1 MFNPITPFAMKK
13 LLTLVVILTAAMA
26 AFAQPNHYITFNGTD
41 QYMVIPHHEDF
52 NIAADQSFTLTG
64 WVRNET
70 YTNFPRYVCKRDMSA
85 QSGSE
90 RTGYEFF
97 GSGSASQSLG
107 LNTPTATSGHALSV
121 YTGVTVPAG
130 EWMHFALVVDRTNNE
145 IRIYHNGETQS
156 AWAAAVGD
164 WAVTNTH
171 DVFVGAGN
179 SGGQPANYCNGSFGN
194 VRFYDMALNA
204 NEIGVDLNNSE
215 LGSLT
220 QTMQDNLLAAY
231 DFSTANINGN
241 QLADLSGHGHN
252 GQMVNFSF
260 GGAEILGVSL
270 TQDTRKT
277 GRGNL
282 NDVLLKAAVSYGGDN
297 AMVDLQSLV
306 LNLEGT
312 TDLDDVREIK
322 VYSTGNVN
330 SFDER
335 HPQNATLLG
344 NVTAASGDFS
354 CNLQGSLVSGTNYL
368 WVVAHIA
375 DNATE
380 GNVID
385 ASLKSITTAEET
397 NELANPSPTGNREI
411 ILAHTLI
418 YQPGDY
424 NSMNYR
430 IPAVITAKDGSIVA
444 VTDKRKYN
452 EGDLPQ
458 DIDIVC
464 NRSTDG
470 GHTWSEPYTIAL
482 GTGVNHGFGDCAL
495 AWSNDD
501 NGLIAGFVGGVG
513 LWNSTPSNPIRSYIS
528 RSYDNGQ
535 TWTEPE
541 DITHFIFGD
550 NCIIPEH
557 QTWRASFFGSGN
569 GLRTSTGRIMFVAA
583 IREGSAQSLNNY
595 VVYSDDN
602 GQTWQVSGRASV
614 GGDEAKVTELADGR
628 ILMSIRHGGNR
639 WYNISEDGGETW
651 QPTTS
656 TWYDITAPAC
666 NGDMIRF
673 TSENQGHDK
682 NRLLHSVPYGNS
694 RTNVS
699 VYVSYDEGE
708 TWPVRKCIVPYSSA
722 YSSLCILP
730 DGTIGLYVEEEY
742 AGASGY
748 STVFYNFS
756 LNWLTDGN
764 DPFDPTG
771 TAENQIV
778 PDALKI
784 YPVPTLSFV
793 TIETEGMQTVNIYN
807 TLGQL
812 VKSVSPRGTSEVRL
826 DVSEWASGAYLV
838 EGWDGNGF
846 KRVGRFVK

>member
-1 MFNPITPFAMKK
+1 MKK
-13 LLTLVVILTAAMA
+13 LLTLLFVTVAMTAI
-26 AFAQPNHYITFNGTD
+26 AQPNHYITFNGTD

-52 NIAADQSFTLTG
+52 NIAADASFTMTG

-70 YTNFPRYVCKRDMSA
+70 YTNSPRYVCKRDMA
-85 QSGSE
+85 VQNAGSE

-97 GSGSASQSLG
+97 GTGNAGQSLG
-107 LNTPTATSGHALSV
+107 LNTPTATTGHALSI

-130 EWMHFALVVDRTNNE
+130 EWMHFALVVDRPNNE
-145 IRIYHNGETQS
+145 IRIYHNGATNS
-156 AWAAAVGD
+156 SWAAAVND

-171 DVFVGAGN
+171 DVFIGAGN
-179 SGGQPANYCNGSFGN
+179 NGGAPAYYCNGSFGN
-194 VRFYDMALNA
+194 VRFYDMALDA
-204 NEIGVDLNNSE
+204 DEMGIDLNNSD
-215 LGSLT
+215 LNNLLPS
-220 QTMQDNLLAAY
+220 MQEHLLAAY
-231 DFSTANINGN
+231 DFSTENINGN

-252 GQMVNFSF
+252 GTMVNFSF
-260 GGAEILGVSL
+260 GGAEILNVTL

-277 GRGNL
+277 GRGNP

-297 AMVDLQSLV
+297 AMVDLQSMS

-312 TDLDDVREIK
+312 TEISDIEQIK
-322 VYSTGNVN
+322 VYSTGTVN
-330 SFDER
+330 AFDWR
-335 HPQNATLLG
+335 TLQGATLIG
-344 NVTAASGDFS
+344 SVDPVSGDMT
-354 CNLQGSLVSGTNYL
+354 CNLQGTLVSSTNYL
-368 WVVAHIA
+368 WITAQVSEQ
-375 DNATE
+375 ATE
-380 GNVID
+380 GHLID
-385 ASLKSITTAEET
+385 ASLKSITTTDET
-397 NELANPSPTGNREI
+397 YDLTNPSPAGSREI

-424 NSMNYR
+424 NSANYR

-452 EGDLPQ
+452 EGDLPE

-470 GHTWSEPYTIAL
+470 GHSWSEPVTIAQ

-495 AWSNDD
+495 AWSNDE
-501 NGLIAGFVGGVG
+501 NGLIAGFVGGPG
-513 LWNSTPSNPIRSYIS
+513 LWSSTPSNPIRSYIS
-528 RSYDNGQ
+528 KSYDNGQ

-550 NCIIPEH
+550 NCVVPEH

-583 IREGSAQSLNNY
+583 IRETTAQSLNNY
-595 VVYSDDN
+595 AVYSDDN
-602 GQTWQVSGRASV
+602 GVTWQVSGRASV

-628 ILMSIRHGGNR
+628 ILMSIRHSGKR

-656 TWYDITAPAC
+656 TWNDITAPAC

-673 TSENQGHDK
+673 TSENQGHDR

-694 RTNVS
+694 RTDVS

-730 DGTIGLYVEEEY
+730 DGTIGLYVEEAY

-756 LNWLTDGN
+756 LEWLTDGN
-764 DPFDPTG
+764 DTFDPT
-771 TAENQIV
+771 TVAEFQMAKE
-778 PDALKI
+778 ALVI
-784 YPVPTLSFV
+784 YPVPASTTITVETAEIMTLHV
-793 TIETEGMQTVNIYN
+793 YAAT
-807 TLGQL
+807 GQL
-812 VKSVSPRGTSEVRL
+812 IKTMSVDGKPQTDIDISVFP
-826 DVSEWASGAYLV
+826 SGLYFV
-838 EGWDGNGF
+838 EGVDHAGLRHIG
-846 KRVGRFVK
+846 KFVK